1 MSLLRLEKVVVDY
14 GSIHALKEI
23 DIDVNTGEVITLI
36 GANGAGKS
44 TTMKAIMGLIPVKSG
59 KIWFDGKE
67 ITNLDTKNMV
77 QSGIINLSPEGRQ
90 VFPRFSVMDNL
101 MMGAYLRPK
110 TEIAES
116 LQTVYDLLPKLK
128 VRSGQLAGSLSGGEQ
143 QMLAIGRA
151 MMGKPRMLLLDE
163 PSLGLAPLIINEIF
177 AMVDRIRE
185 MGTTILLVEQ
195 NARIALKHSDRAYVL
210 ETGSIVLSDAPVSF
224 LNRTR
229 YARRISADCNI
240 LEEKS
245 NDHTYTTSRQRSKA
259 RCWTVRHSQRGPH
272 SESGRPQRQGFRPCD
287 HRLSE
292 RSPF

>member
-44 TTMKAIMGLIPVKSG
+44 TTMKALMGLIPVKSG

-77 QSGIINLSPEGRQ
+77 QSGIILSPEGRQ

-210 ETGSIVLSDAPVSF
+210 ETGSIVLSD
-224 LNRTR
+224 R
-229 YARRISADCNI
+229 ADQL
-240 LEEKS
+240 LESDEV
-245 NDHTYTTSRQRSKA
+245 RKA
-259 RCWTVRHSQRGPH
+259 YFG
-272 SESGRPQRQGFRPCD
+272 G
-287 HRLSE
+287 L
-292 RSPF
+292 

>member
-77 QSGIINLSPEGRQ
+77 QSGIILSPEGRQ

-163 PSLGLAPLIINEIF
+163 PSVGLAPLIINEIF

-210 ETGSIVLSDAPVSF
+210 ETGSLVLSD
-224 LNRTR
+224 R
-229 YARRISADCNI
+229 ADQL
-240 LEEKS
+240 LESDEV
-245 NDHTYTTSRQRSKA
+245 RKA
-259 RCWTVRHSQRGPH
+259 YFG
-272 SESGRPQRQGFRPCD
+272 G
-287 HRLSE
+287 L
-292 RSPF
+292 

>member
-67 ITNLDTKNMV
+67 ITNQDTKNMV
-77 QSGIINLSPEGRQ
+77 QSGIILSPEGRQ

-210 ETGSIVLSDAPVSF
+210 ETGSIVLSD
-224 LNRTR
+224 R
-229 YARRISADCNI
+229 ADQL
-240 LEEKS
+240 LESDEV
-245 NDHTYTTSRQRSKA
+245 RKA
-259 RCWTVRHSQRGPH
+259 YFG
-272 SESGRPQRQGFRPCD
+272 G
-287 HRLSE
+287 L
-292 RSPF
+292 

>member
-77 QSGIINLSPEGRQ
+77 QAGIILSPEGRQ
-90 VFPRFSVMDNL
+90 VFPRFSVLDNL

-128 VRSGQLAGSLSGGEQ
+128 ARSGQLAGSLSGGEQ

-210 ETGSIVLSDAPVSF
+210 ETGSIVLSD
-224 LNRTR
+224 R
-229 YARRISADCNI
+229 ADQL
-240 LEEKS
+240 LESDEV
-245 NDHTYTTSRQRSKA
+245 RKA
-259 RCWTVRHSQRGPH
+259 YFG
-272 SESGRPQRQGFRPCD
+272 G
-287 HRLSE
+287 L
-292 RSPF
+292 

>member
-77 QSGIINLSPEGRQ
+77 QSGIILSPEGRQ

-210 ETGSIVLSDAPVSF
+210 ETGSIVLSD
-224 LNRTR
+224 R
-229 YARRISADCNI
+229 ADQL
-240 LEEKS
+240 LESDEV
-245 NDHTYTTSRQRSKA
+245 RKA
-259 RCWTVRHSQRGPH
+259 YFVG
-272 SESGRPQRQGFRPCD
+272 
-287 HRLSE
+287 L
-292 RSPF
+292 

>member
-77 QSGIINLSPEGRQ
+77 QSGIILSPEGRQ

-195 NARIALKHSDRAYVL
+195 NARIAPKHSDRAYVL
-210 ETGSIVLSDAPVSF
+210 ETGSIVLSD
-224 LNRTR
+224 R
-229 YARRISADCNI
+229 ADQL
-240 LEEKS
+240 LESDEV
-245 NDHTYTTSRQRSKA
+245 RKA
-259 RCWTVRHSQRGPH
+259 YFG
-272 SESGRPQRQGFRPCD
+272 G
-287 HRLSE
+287 L
-292 RSPF
+292 

>member
-14 GSIHALKEI
+14 GSIHALKKI
-23 DIDVNTGEVITLI
+23 DIDVNMGEVITLI

-77 QSGIINLSPEGRQ
+77 QSGIILSPEGRQ

-210 ETGSIVLSDAPVSF
+210 ETGSIVLSD
-224 LNRTR
+224 R
-229 YARRISADCNI
+229 ADQL
-240 LEEKS
+240 LESDEV
-245 NDHTYTTSRQRSKA
+245 RKA
-259 RCWTVRHSQRGPH
+259 YFG
-272 SESGRPQRQGFRPCD
+272 G
-287 HRLSE
+287 L
-292 RSPF
+292 

>member
-1 MSLLRLEKVVVDY
+1 MNEVSLLRLEKVVVDY

-77 QSGIINLSPEGRQ
+77 QSGIILSPEGRQ

-210 ETGSIVLSDAPVSF
+210 ETGSIVLSD
-224 LNRTR
+224 R
-229 YARRISADCNI
+229 ADQL
-240 LEEKS
+240 LESDEV
-245 NDHTYTTSRQRSKA
+245 RKA
-259 RCWTVRHSQRGPH
+259 YFG
-272 SESGRPQRQGFRPCD
+272 G
-287 HRLSE
+287 L
-292 RSPF
+292 

>member
-77 QSGIINLSPEGRQ
+77 QSGIILSPEGRQ

-210 ETGSIVLSDAPVSF
+210 ETGSIVLS
-224 LNRTR
+224 NR
-229 YARRISADCNI
+229 ADQL
-240 LEEKS
+240 LESDEV
-245 NDHTYTTSRQRSKA
+245 RKA
-259 RCWTVRHSQRGPH
+259 YFG
-272 SESGRPQRQGFRPCD
+272 G
-287 HRLSE
+287 L
-292 RSPF
+292 

>member
-77 QSGIINLSPEGRQ
+77 QSGIILSPEGRQ

-185 MGTTILLVEQ
+185 MGTAILLVEQ

-210 ETGSIVLSDAPVSF
+210 ETGSIVLSD
-224 LNRTR
+224 R
-229 YARRISADCNI
+229 ADQL
-240 LEEKS
+240 LESDEV
-245 NDHTYTTSRQRSKA
+245 RKA
-259 RCWTVRHSQRGPH
+259 YFG
-272 SESGRPQRQGFRPCD
+272 G
-287 HRLSE
+287 L
-292 RSPF
+292 

>member
-1 MSLLRLEKVVVDY
+1 MSLLRLEKAVVDY

-77 QSGIINLSPEGRQ
+77 QSGIILSPEGRQ

-210 ETGSIVLSDAPVSF
+210 ETGSIVLSD
-224 LNRTR
+224 R
-229 YARRISADCNI
+229 ADQL
-240 LEEKS
+240 LESDEV
-245 NDHTYTTSRQRSKA
+245 RKA
-259 RCWTVRHSQRGPH
+259 YFG
-272 SESGRPQRQGFRPCD
+272 G
-287 HRLSE
+287 L
-292 RSPF
+292 

>member
-14 GSIHALKEI
+14 GSIHALKDI

-44 TTMKAIMGLIPVKSG
+44 TTLKAIMGLIPVKSG

-77 QSGIINLSPEGRQ
+77 QSGIILSPEGRQ

-210 ETGSIVLSDAPVSF
+210 ETGSIVLSD
-224 LNRTR
+224 R
-229 YARRISADCNI
+229 ADQL
-240 LEEKS
+240 LESDEV
-245 NDHTYTTSRQRSKA
+245 RKA
-259 RCWTVRHSQRGPH
+259 YFG
-272 SESGRPQRQGFRPCD
+272 G
-287 HRLSE
+287 L
-292 RSPF
+292 

>member
-77 QSGIINLSPEGRQ
+77 QSGIILSPEGRQ

-185 MGTTILLVEQ
+185 LGTTILLVEQ

-210 ETGSIVLSDAPVSF
+210 ETGSIVLSD
-224 LNRTR
+224 R
-229 YARRISADCNI
+229 ADQL
-240 LEEKS
+240 LESDEV
-245 NDHTYTTSRQRSKA
+245 RKA
-259 RCWTVRHSQRGPH
+259 YFG
-272 SESGRPQRQGFRPCD
+272 G
-287 HRLSE
+287 L
-292 RSPF
+292 

>member
-77 QSGIINLSPEGRQ
+77 QSGIILPPEGRQ

-210 ETGSIVLSDAPVSF
+210 ETGSIVLSD
-224 LNRTR
+224 R
-229 YARRISADCNI
+229 ADQL
-240 LEEKS
+240 LESDEV
-245 NDHTYTTSRQRSKA
+245 RKA
-259 RCWTVRHSQRGPH
+259 YFG
-272 SESGRPQRQGFRPCD
+272 G
-287 HRLSE
+287 L
-292 RSPF
+292 

>member
-1 MSLLRLEKVVVDY
+1 MSLLRLERVVVDY

-77 QSGIINLSPEGRQ
+77 QSGIILSPEGRQ

-210 ETGSIVLSDAPVSF
+210 ETGSIVLSD
-224 LNRTR
+224 R
-229 YARRISADCNI
+229 ADQL
-240 LEEKS
+240 LESDEV
-245 NDHTYTTSRQRSKA
+245 RKA
-259 RCWTVRHSQRGPH
+259 YFG
-272 SESGRPQRQGFRPCD
+272 G
-287 HRLSE
+287 L
-292 RSPF
+292 

>member
-77 QSGIINLSPEGRQ
+77 QSGIILSPEGRQ

-177 AMVDRIRE
+177 AMVDWIRE

-210 ETGSIVLSDAPVSF
+210 ETGSIVLSD
-224 LNRTR
+224 R
-229 YARRISADCNI
+229 ADQL
-240 LEEKS
+240 LESDEV
-245 NDHTYTTSRQRSKA
+245 RKA
-259 RCWTVRHSQRGPH
+259 YFG
-272 SESGRPQRQGFRPCD
+272 G
-287 HRLSE
+287 L
-292 RSPF
+292 

>member
-77 QSGIINLSPEGRQ
+77 QSGIILSPEGRQ

-128 VRSGQLAGSLSGGEQ
+128 VRSGQLAGSLSGDEQ

-210 ETGSIVLSDAPVSF
+210 ETGSIVLSD
-224 LNRTR
+224 R
-229 YARRISADCNI
+229 ADQL
-240 LEEKS
+240 LESDEV
-245 NDHTYTTSRQRSKA
+245 RKA
-259 RCWTVRHSQRGPH
+259 YFG
-272 SESGRPQRQGFRPCD
+272 G
-287 HRLSE
+287 L
-292 RSPF
+292 

>member
-77 QSGIINLSPEGRQ
+77 QSGIILSPEGRQ

-116 LQTVYDLLPKLK
+116 LQTVYGLLPKLK

-210 ETGSIVLSDAPVSF
+210 ETGSIVLSD
-224 LNRTR
+224 R
-229 YARRISADCNI
+229 ADQL
-240 LEEKS
+240 LESDEV
-245 NDHTYTTSRQRSKA
+245 RKA
-259 RCWTVRHSQRGPH
+259 YFG
-272 SESGRPQRQGFRPCD
+272 G
-287 HRLSE
+287 L
-292 RSPF
+292 

>member
-1 MSLLRLEKVVVDY
+1 MSQLRLEQVVVEY

-77 QSGIINLSPEGRQ
+77 QSGIILSPEGRQ

-210 ETGSIVLSDAPVSF
+210 ETGSIVLSD
-224 LNRTR
+224 R
-229 YARRISADCNI
+229 ADQL
-240 LEEKS
+240 LESDEV
-245 NDHTYTTSRQRSKA
+245 RKA
-259 RCWTVRHSQRGPH
+259 YFG
-272 SESGRPQRQGFRPCD
+272 G
-287 HRLSE
+287 L
-292 RSPF
+292 

>member
-77 QSGIINLSPEGRQ
+77 QSGIILSPEGRQ

-195 NARIALKHSDRAYVL
+195 NARIALKRSDRAYVL
-210 ETGSIVLSDAPVSF
+210 ETGSIVLSD
-224 LNRTR
+224 R
-229 YARRISADCNI
+229 ADQL
-240 LEEKS
+240 LESDEV
-245 NDHTYTTSRQRSKA
+245 RKA
-259 RCWTVRHSQRGPH
+259 YFG
-272 SESGRPQRQGFRPCD
+272 G
-287 HRLSE
+287 L
-292 RSPF
+292 

>member
-77 QSGIINLSPEGRQ
+77 QSGIILSPEGRQ

-210 ETGSIVLSDAPVSF
+210 ETGSIVLSDRADQLLESDE
-224 LNRTR
+224 
-229 YARRISADCNI
+229 AR
-240 LEEKS
+240 
-245 NDHTYTTSRQRSKA
+245 KA
-259 RCWTVRHSQRGPH
+259 YFG
-272 SESGRPQRQGFRPCD
+272 G
-287 HRLSE
+287 L
-292 RSPF
+292 

>member
-23 DIDVNTGEVITLI
+23 DMDVNTGEVITLI

-77 QSGIINLSPEGRQ
+77 QSGIILSPEGRQ

-210 ETGSIVLSDAPVSF
+210 ETGSIVLSD
-224 LNRTR
+224 R
-229 YARRISADCNI
+229 ADQL
-240 LEEKS
+240 LESDEV
-245 NDHTYTTSRQRSKA
+245 RKA
-259 RCWTVRHSQRGPH
+259 YFG
-272 SESGRPQRQGFRPCD
+272 G
-287 HRLSE
+287 L
-292 RSPF
+292 

>member
-77 QSGIINLSPEGRQ
+77 QSGIILSPEGRQ

-195 NARIALKHSDRAYVL
+195 NARIALKHSDRAY
-210 ETGSIVLSDAPVSF
+210 
-224 LNRTR
+224 
-229 YARRISADCNI
+229 
-240 LEEKS
+240 
-245 NDHTYTTSRQRSKA
+245 
-259 RCWTVRHSQRGPH
+259 W
-272 SESGRPQRQGFRPCD
+272 RPEA
-287 HRLSE
+287 SY
-292 RSPF
+292 

>member
-77 QSGIINLSPEGRQ
+77 QSGIILSPEGRQ

-151 MMGKPRMLLLDE
+151 MMGKPRMLMLDE

-210 ETGSIVLSDAPVSF
+210 ETGSIVLSD
-224 LNRTR
+224 R
-229 YARRISADCNI
+229 ADQL
-240 LEEKS
+240 LESDEV
-245 NDHTYTTSRQRSKA
+245 RKA
-259 RCWTVRHSQRGPH
+259 YFG
-272 SESGRPQRQGFRPCD
+272 G
-287 HRLSE
+287 L
-292 RSPF
+292 

>member
-77 QSGIINLSPEGRQ
+77 QSGIILSPEGRQ

-163 PSLGLAPLIINEIF
+163 PSLGRAPLIINEIF

-210 ETGSIVLSDAPVSF
+210 ETGSIVLSD
-224 LNRTR
+224 R
-229 YARRISADCNI
+229 ADQL
-240 LEEKS
+240 LESDEV
-245 NDHTYTTSRQRSKA
+245 RKA
-259 RCWTVRHSQRGPH
+259 YFG
-272 SESGRPQRQGFRPCD
+272 G
-287 HRLSE
+287 L
-292 RSPF
+292 

>member
-14 GSIHALKEI
+14 GSIHALKKI

-77 QSGIINLSPEGRQ
+77 QSGIILSPEGRQ

-128 VRSGQLAGSLSGGEQ
+128 VRSGPLAGSLSGGEQ

-210 ETGSIVLSDAPVSF
+210 ETGSIVLSD
-224 LNRTR
+224 R
-229 YARRISADCNI
+229 ADQL
-240 LEEKS
+240 LESDEV
-245 NDHTYTTSRQRSKA
+245 RKA
-259 RCWTVRHSQRGPH
+259 YFG
-272 SESGRPQRQGFRPCD
+272 G
-287 HRLSE
+287 L
-292 RSPF
+292 

>member
-59 KIWFDGKE
+59 KSWFDGKE

-77 QSGIINLSPEGRQ
+77 QSGIILSPEGRQ

-210 ETGSIVLSDAPVSF
+210 ETGSIVLSD
-224 LNRTR
+224 R
-229 YARRISADCNI
+229 ADQL
-240 LEEKS
+240 LESDEV
-245 NDHTYTTSRQRSKA
+245 RKA
-259 RCWTVRHSQRGPH
+259 YFG
-272 SESGRPQRQGFRPCD
+272 G
-287 HRLSE
+287 L
-292 RSPF
+292 

>member
-77 QSGIINLSPEGRQ
+77 QSGIILSPEGRQ

-210 ETGSIVLSDAPVSF
+210 ETGSIVLSD
-224 LNRTR
+224 R
-229 YARRISADCNI
+229 ADQL
-240 LEEKS
+240 LESEEV
-245 NDHTYTTSRQRSKA
+245 RKA
-259 RCWTVRHSQRGPH
+259 YFG
-272 SESGRPQRQGFRPCD
+272 G
-287 HRLSE
+287 L
-292 RSPF
+292 

>member
-67 ITNLDTKNMV
+67 ITDLDTKNMV
-77 QSGIINLSPEGRQ
+77 QSGIILSPEGRQ

-210 ETGSIVLSDAPVSF
+210 ETGSIVLSD
-224 LNRTR
+224 R
-229 YARRISADCNI
+229 ADQL
-240 LEEKS
+240 LESDEV
-245 NDHTYTTSRQRSKA
+245 RKA
-259 RCWTVRHSQRGPH
+259 YFG
-272 SESGRPQRQGFRPCD
+272 G
-287 HRLSE
+287 L
-292 RSPF
+292 

>member
-77 QSGIINLSPEGRQ
+77 QSGIILSPEGRQ

-210 ETGSIVLSDAPVSF
+210 ETGSIVLSD
-224 LNRTR
+224 R
-229 YARRISADCNI
+229 ADQL
-240 LEEKS
+240 LESDE
-245 NDHTYTTSRQRSKA
+245 
-259 RCWTVRHSQRGPH
+259 VREAYFG
-272 SESGRPQRQGFRPCD
+272 G
-287 HRLSE
+287 L
-292 RSPF
+292 

>member
-44 TTMKAIMGLIPVKSG
+44 TTMKAIMGLIPVKRG

-67 ITNLDTKNMV
+67 ITNLDNKNMV
-77 QSGIINLSPEGRQ
+77 QAGIILSPEGRQ

-128 VRSGQLAGSLSGGEQ
+128 ARSSQLAGSLSGGEQ

-210 ETGSIVLSDAPVSF
+210 ETGSIVLSD
-224 LNRTR
+224 R
-229 YARRISADCNI
+229 ADQL
-240 LEEKS
+240 LESDEV
-245 NDHTYTTSRQRSKA
+245 RKA
-259 RCWTVRHSQRGPH
+259 YFG
-272 SESGRPQRQGFRPCD
+272 G
-287 HRLSE
+287 L
-292 RSPF
+292 

>member
-77 QSGIINLSPEGRQ
+77 QSGIILSPEGRQ

-210 ETGSIVLSDAPVSF
+210 ETGSIVLSD
-224 LNRTR
+224 R
-229 YARRISADCNI
+229 ADQL
-240 LEEKS
+240 LESDEV
-245 NDHTYTTSRQRSKA
+245 RKA
-259 RCWTVRHSQRGPH
+259 D
-272 SESGRPQRQGFRPCD
+272 SGG
-287 HRLSE
+287 S
-292 RSPF
+292 